1 MLEPGDSSRNLRP
14 INSMPMDGRRP
25 VSRSSDRERDLGQ
38 VVRPRF
44 GHPTDR
50 PDRERLSR
58 EMADRPSSKRR
69 PRHRWLSQLF
79 RRKPDRPAKSDLRSP
94 ERSRLAAV
102 TDPTDSRLRPQA
114 LGSPALHDRRR
125 RPPLEPPRSPDA
137 RAAQLAALRRRQS
150 HHERPISLQ
159 EKLRQAPPRPLSRK
173 AKLAVY
179 ATRLVI
185 CGIGVGVLVG
195 TAMAVWDPATRMFIS
210 SLSAQPTPGQSPVTQ
225 AMALT
230 PVATPKVGQEIA
242 PLKSKVQ
249 AISQPNSQKFTIG
262 LFMQDMDKNDFV
274 DVNGGTAFAA
284 ASTIKIPILLAL
296 FQDIDAGKL
305 RLDDKLTLRKELVA
319 QGSGEMQYEPIGSQ
333 YTVLETAKKMIV
345 ISDNTATNMIIDR
358 LGGVAALNERFKSWG
373 LTATHLANV
382 LPDLPG
388 TNKTSAKDL
397 ALLMARLGQG
407 ELISLRSRDRVLN
420 IMQQTVN
427 NSLLP
432 QGLGDGATI
441 SHKTGDIASALGD
454 AGLVDMPNG
463 KRYAVAVLVKRP
475 ENDYQAA
482 DLINQLSKTIYQH
495 LNGGTA
501 PIKPAAPASP
511 ESEEAP

>member
-25 VSRSSDRERDLGQ
+25 VSRLSDRDLGQ

-44 GHPTDR
+44 GSPTAR
-50 PDRERLSR
+50 ADRERPSR
-58 EMADRPSSKRR
+58 PETPDRPSGKRR
-69 PRHRWLSQLF
+69 PRYRWLSWLF
-79 RRKPDRPAKSDLRSP
+79 RRNSDRPAKPDLRNP
-94 ERSRLAAV
+94 DRSRPIPVAD
-102 TDPTDSRLRPQA
+102 TTPSRLRHQS
-114 LGSPALHDRRR
+114 LGSPSLDHRRRR
-125 RPPLEPPRSPDA
+125 RPPLEPPRSADA
-137 RAAQLAALRRRQS
+137 RAAQLEALRRRQS

-173 AKLAVY
+173 AKIAVY

-185 CGIGVGVLVG
+185 CGIGVGVLAG

-225 AMALT
+225 AMALAPVT
-230 PVATPKVGQEIA
+230 PPKVGQEIA

-249 AISQPNSQKFTIG
+249 AIAQPNSQKFTIG

-274 DVNGGTAFAA
+274 DVNGGMAFAA

-319 QGSGEMQYEPIGSQ
+319 QGSGEMQYDPIGTQ

-358 LGGVAALNERFKSWG
+358 LGGVAALNERFKAWG

-397 ALLMARLGQG
+397 ALLMSRLGQG
-407 ELISLRSRDRVLN
+407 DLLSLRSRDRALT

-432 QGLGDGATI
+432 QGLGEGATI

-482 DLINQLSKTIYQH
+482 DLINQISKTIYQH
-495 LNGGTA
+495 LNGGMA
-501 PIKPAAPASP
+501 PSKPAAPASP
-511 ESEEAP
+511 ESEEAQ